1 MPPALLALFV
11 LLAVVCGAVG
21 YWFGSSHAP
30 QTTDDAAVTARDDFI
45 EQLRELAWQ
54 HRDVSPELSTIVID
68 EITQHHRRGHGQLP
82 GGPSS

>member
-1 MPPALLALFV
+1 MPLALLALFV
-11 LLAVVCGAVG
+11 LLTVISGAVG
-21 YWFGSSHAP
+21 YWFGSSYAP
-30 QTTDDAAVTARDDFI
+30 QTTDGAAVAERDDFI